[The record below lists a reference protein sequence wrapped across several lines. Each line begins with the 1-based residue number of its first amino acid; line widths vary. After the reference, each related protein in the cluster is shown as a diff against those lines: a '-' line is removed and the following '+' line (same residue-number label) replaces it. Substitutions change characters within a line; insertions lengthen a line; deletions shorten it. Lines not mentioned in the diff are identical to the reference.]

1 MSKKI
6 TKTQYETLVKQYDLG
21 IIPFLDE
28 LVLNEETNLG
38 NKNKNIKDT
47 VNQQLNKDTK

>member
-6 TKTQYETLVKQYDLG
+6 TKTQYETLVEQYGPG

-38 NKNKNIKDT
+38 DKNKNIKDT
-47 VNQQLNKDTK
+47 VNQQSNKDIK